1 MKKIK
6 LKYSATQKTICLF
19 ALLMLSSTS
28 NTLQADETPNGF
40 QFELTPYLWAATIQG
55 TTSIDGGES
64 PPYDSDYSFFA
75 LDNLDG
81 VASATFTAQKEQWGF
96 LVDFLYVG
104 YEDTFKEG
112 TSLALTARLEGTIM
126 EFAGTYAPAS
136 FENFN
141 FIAGLRNQDI
151 TVSMSLT
158 NHEAEKSVAWTD
170 PFLGVIYT
178 RPLSGKFHMALRG
191 DVGGFGIESD
201 MAVNAEVMFRY
212 QMNKTASIKFGYRYL
227 KVEFDDNDLVYDISL
242 DGVLVG
248 LGIRF

>member
-1 MKKIK
+1 MQKTQ
-6 LKYSATQKTICLF
+6 LKYSSVQQWVWLCSVLLASSLF
-19 ALLMLSSTS
+19 NNLHAGESTS
-28 NTLQADETPNGF
+28 DF
-40 QFELTPYLWAATIQG
+40 QYEITPYLWVATIQG
-55 TTSIDGGES
+55 TTAIEGGES
-64 PPYDSDYSFFA
+64 PPVDSGYSFFA

-81 VASATFTAQKEQWGF
+81 VASATFTAKKEEWGF
-96 LVDFLYVG
+96 LIDFLYVG
-104 YEDTFKEG
+104 YEDTFKEN
-112 TSLALTARLEGTIM
+112 TPLELTARLEGTIM

-201 MAVNAEVMFRY
+201 MAVNAEAMFRY
-212 QMNKTASIKFGYRYL
+212 QMNKTTSIKFGYRYL
-227 KVEFDDNDLVYDISL
+227 KVKFDDTDLLYDISL